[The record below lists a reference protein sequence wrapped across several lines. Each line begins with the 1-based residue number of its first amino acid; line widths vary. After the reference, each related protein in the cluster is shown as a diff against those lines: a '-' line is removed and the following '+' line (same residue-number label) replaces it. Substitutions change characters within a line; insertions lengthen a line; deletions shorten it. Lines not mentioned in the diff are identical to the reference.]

1 VIRPFTEEDRPALH
15 ELYAEFYD
23 ELPPPSYHSDTLE
36 HELGEVDE
44 LTADGVAFVAEN
56 EGRLVGLVLGRLK
69 GRSEGY
75 VSELFVKDGFR
86 RRGTA
91 KQLLRAAAEALRAQ
105 GADHVTLNVDVD
117 NTNARAVYERL
128 GFRPDSMKLVI
139 GAEELVERTGAAPR
153 AASFGSVH
161 VQTDDRA
168 AVDKAVDRFLPRL
181 GSSAGTAI
189 SEPRNGWVAVY
200 DELCDRDPAALRRL
214 ARELSDRIGA
224 VTLSIGLEEGVVV
237 RYVLFD
243 RGRVADEYASLP
255 EHYGPLAP
263 GDVIAL
269 RANPTV
275 AARLTGADPGRLRA
289 AAPTGTS
296 AAELP
301 PPQEVL
307 AAVAAALGIEGAE
320 HGWIE
325 SGA

>member
-1 VIRPFTEEDRPALH
+1 MIRPFTEEDRPALH

-23 ELPPPSYHSDTLE
+23 ELPPPPYHSDTLE

-200 DELCDRDPAALRRL
+200 DELCDRDPKVARRL
-214 ARELSDRIGA
+214 ALELSNAVGTVVFALGLEHGA
-224 VTLSIGLEEGVVV
+224 VV
-237 RYVLFD
+237 RFLLVD
-243 RGRVADEYASLP
+243 RGRIVDEYLSVP
-255 EHYGPLAP
+255 EFYGPLPP
-263 GDVIAL
+263 GDVVAL
-269 RANPTV
+269 AANPTV
-275 AARLTGADPGRLRA
+275 VARLTGADAAEVRAVARTA
-289 AAPTGTS
+289 AAPD
-296 AAELP
+296 ELP
-301 PPQEVL
+301 SAPELLAQIAEVVGL
-307 AAVAAALGIEGAE
+307 EGAG
-320 HGWIE
+320 HGYE
-325 SGA
+325 G